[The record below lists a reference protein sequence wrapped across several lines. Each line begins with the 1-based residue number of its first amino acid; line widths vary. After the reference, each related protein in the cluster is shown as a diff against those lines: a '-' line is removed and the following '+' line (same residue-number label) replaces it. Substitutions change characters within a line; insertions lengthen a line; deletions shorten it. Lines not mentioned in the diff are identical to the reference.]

1 MFLSDISDDPIWN
14 WYVRDTENLYPGN
27 NGTLKFCDAMEEVE
41 QPGRRGCPPKKGF
54 AIISIHTFVPW
65 LTGTVCLIGSF
76 FHFRKKSLIEQG
88 NITVKF
94 DAKTKEGERIYCLDG
109 DFELDYPHDDRVQR

>member
-14 WYVRDTENLYPGN
+14 WYVRDTENLYPGD
-27 NGTLKFCDAMEEVE
+27 NGTMAFCDAMEEIE

-65 LTGTVCLIGSF
+65 FVGTVRQTDSAFPLC
-76 FHFRKKSLIEQG
+76 KKGLTDQG

-109 DFELDYPHDDRVQR
+109 DFELDYPHDTRVQR